1 MKFTWTKRLA
11 ILTPPIMIISIM
23 TAGGGHG
30 TPIPTLLCYPIFFL
44 SDAFSSGGGPLVWAL
59 LLGQFSLYGLIIDIG
74 KSASRQLLAIG
85 LVVVLHITLI
95 LITATNTDFWKQ
107 WE

>member
-11 ILTPPIMIISIM
+11 IATPLIMIISIM

-30 TPIPTLLCYPIFFL
+30 TPIPTLLCYPFFFL

-59 LLGQFSLYGLIIDIG
+59 LLGQFPMYGLVIDLG
-74 KSASRQLLAIG
+74 KLAS
-85 LVVVLHITLI
+85 
-95 LITATNTDFWKQ
+95 
-107 WE
+107 

>member
-1 MKFTWTKRLA
+1 
-11 ILTPPIMIISIM
+11 MIISIM

-44 SDAFSSGGGPLVWAL
+44 SDVFSSGGGPFVWGL
-59 LLGQFSLYGLIIDIG
+59 LLGQFPLYGLIIDVG
-74 KSASRQLLAIG
+74 KLVSRQLIAVG
-85 LVVVLHITLI
+85 LVAVLHITLI
-95 LITATNTDFWKQ
+95 IITTTNSDFWKQ

>member
-11 ILTPPIMIISIM
+11 ITTPLIMIISIM

-30 TPIPTLLCYPIFFL
+30 TPIPTLFCYPIFFL
-44 SDAFSSGGGPLVWAL
+44 SDVFRSGGGPFVWAM
-59 LLGQFSLYGLIIDIG
+59 LLGQFPIYGLIIDLG
-74 KSASRQLLAIG
+74 KLASRQLIATG

-95 LITATNTDFWKQ
+95 LITATNDEFWKG

>member
-11 ILTPPIMIISIM
+11 IATPLTMIVSIM

-30 TPIPTLLCYPIFFL
+30 TPIPTLLLYPFFFL
-44 SDAFSSGGGPLVWAL
+44 SNVFESGGGFFVWAL
-59 LLGQFSLYGLIIDIG
+59 LLGQFPMYGVIIDIG
-74 KSASRQLLAIG
+74 KLTSRQLIAAG
-85 LVVVLHITLI
+85 LVSALHITLI
-95 LITATNTDFWKQ
+95 LITATNSDFWKQ

>member
-11 ILTPPIMIISIM
+11 IATPFIMIISIM

-30 TPIPTLLCYPIFFL
+30 TPIPTLLLYPFFFL
-44 SDAFSSGGGPLVWAL
+44 SRVFESGGGFFVWAL
-59 LLGQFSLYGLIIDIG
+59 LLGQFPFYGLIIDIG
-74 KSASRQLLAIG
+74 KLTSRQLVAVG
-85 LVVVLHITLI
+85 LVTVLHVTLI
-95 LITATNTDFWKQ
+95 LITATNSDFWKR

>member
-11 ILTPPIMIISIM
+11 FATPLIVIISIF

-30 TPIPTLLCYPIFFL
+30 TPIPTLLLYPVFFL
-44 SDAFSSGGGPLVWAL
+44 SYAFSSGGGLLVWGL
-59 LLGQFSLYGLIIDIG
+59 LLGQFPTYGLLVDL
-74 KSASRQLLAIG
+74 SRLAQRQLIAVG
-85 LVVVLHITLI
+85 LVVAFHITLI
-95 LITATNTDFWKQ
+95 LITATNSEFWKQ